1 MSLIQHLSKSSD
13 LITQSEEIRSG
24 FIALALE
31 KNRRATP
38 FVDQARSLRVYASQA
53 KTPSDLLKIDEIQ
66 SALLTAAGFSDKA
79 LRYTDKDSETEAI
92 EQLIENFLNPAGIEF
107 AEELVYRFLLTRGD
121 TLGGAMRN
129 IAGKLAERKL
139 TRAIISGLSL
149 TKTNYQWLN
158 NNSKTWIL
166 GKENE
171 IDIEL
176 NLKGISWKRN
186 GITRT
191 LIYNRTIPLVKK
203 NIDICLL
210 NCTPDEIKPEIF
222 RVPEVFI
229 AFGELKGGI
238 DPAGADEHWKT
249 AQTALNR
256 IRTAFSASNLS
267 PNLFF
272 IGAVIVE
279 SMALEIWEHLKKGT
293 LHNAANLTKSD
304 QVASLSNWLI
314 SL

>member
-1 MSLIQHLSKSSD
+1 MLIIQHLSKNSD

-31 KNRRATP
+31 KNRQATP

-79 LRYTDKDSETEAI
+79 LRYTDKVSKTEAI
-92 EQLIENFLNPAGIEF
+92 EQLIENFLNPAGIDF
-107 AEELVYRFLLTRGD
+107 VEELVYRFLLTRGD
-121 TLGGAMRN
+121 SLGGSMRN

-149 TKTNYQWLN
+149 TKTTYQWLN
-158 NNSKTWIL
+158 KNSKTWIL
-166 GKENE
+166 GKDNE

-176 NLKGISWKRN
+176 DLKGISWKRK
-186 GITRT
+186 GKTRT
-191 LIYNRTIPLVKK
+191 LIYNRTIPLVNK

-222 RVPEVFI
+222 KVPEVFI

-249 AQTALNR
+249 AQTALTR
-256 IRTAFSASNLS
+256 IRSAFNAN
-267 PNLFF
+267 NLFPILF
-272 IGAVIVE
+272 FVGAVIVD
-279 SMALEIWEHLKKGT
+279 SMALEIWEHLKEGT